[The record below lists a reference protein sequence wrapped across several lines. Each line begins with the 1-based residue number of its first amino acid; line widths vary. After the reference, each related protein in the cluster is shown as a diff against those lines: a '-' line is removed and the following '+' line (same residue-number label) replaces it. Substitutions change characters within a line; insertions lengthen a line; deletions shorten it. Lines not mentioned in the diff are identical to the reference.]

1 MNLTVNG
8 KPASIAAENP
18 VSIIQLLEILQVAQ
32 RDYVTVELNGDI
44 LDRGD
49 FEGASVKEG
58 DTVEFLYFMGGGAL

>member
-8 KPASIAAENP
+8 KPSSIAEENP
-18 VSIIQLLEILQVAQ
+18 VSVIQLLEILQVAQ
-32 RDYVTVELNGDI
+32 RDYVTGERNGDI

>member
-8 KPASIAAENP
+8 KPASIAEENP
-18 VSIIQLLEILQVAQ
+18 VSITLLLEALQVAQ
-32 RDYVTVELNGDI
+32 REYVTVELNGDI

-49 FEGASVKEG
+49 FEGATVKDG